1 MLWALENYP
10 IVRILRRS
18 SMRRMSLAI
27 CCVVL
32 MPFAVLAQ
40 TASSPV
46 SDAVRTV
53 VARQTKNLL
62 AAAQAMPAD
71 KYGTRPTPDQMTFGH
86 LILHVV
92 GEDTLLCSKVSGMP
106 APTMD
111 KVADTD
117 PKDKIVATLQASID
131 FCTQALAK
139 VDDSNLGEQIP
150 LFGGHMATRA
160 QALVNLA
167 ADLEDHYSLAATE
180 LRMNGITPP
189 SAVKR

>member
-1 MLWALENYP
+1 
-10 IVRILRRS
+10 
-18 SMRRMSLAI
+18 MRRMSLAV
-27 CCVVL
+27 CCVAL
-32 MPFAVLAQ
+32 MPFAALAQ

-53 VARQTKNLL
+53 VARQTKNIL
-62 AAAQAMPAD
+62 AAAQAMPAE
-71 KYGTRPTPDQMTFGH
+71 KYSFRPTPDQMTFGH
-86 LILHVV
+86 LMLHIV
-92 GEDTLLCSKVSGMP
+92 GEDTLLCSKISGMP
-106 APTMD
+106 VPTAD

-139 VDDSNLGEQIP
+139 ADDSNLGEQLP

-160 QALVNLA
+160 QAMVSLA

-180 LRMNGITPP
+180 LRLSGITPP

>member
-1 MLWALENYP
+1 MH
-10 IVRILRRS
+10 
-18 SMRRMSLAI
+18 RMSLAI
-27 CCVVL
+27 LCVVL
-32 MPFAVLAQ
+32 APFAAFAQ
-40 TASSPV
+40 TQSNPV
-46 SDAVRTV
+46 SDAVRSA
-53 VARQTKNLL
+53 VARQTKNLV
-62 AAAQAMPAD
+62 AAADAMPAD
-71 KYGTRPTPDQMTFGH
+71 KYGSRPTPDQMSFGH

-117 PKDKIVATLQASID
+117 PKDKIVSALQASVD

-139 VDDSNLGEQIP
+139 VDDSNLGEQLP
-150 LFGGHMATRA
+150 LFGGRMASRA

-167 ADLEDHYSLAATE
+167 ADLSDHYSLAATE

-189 SAVKR
+189 SAIKK